1 MVWVLLAMLL
11 DKVMAGLGS
20 IPILF
25 GLPPHL
31 LVLVVSMAVIS
42 GFEATLQR
50 NVSEVSGHVQIY
62 KLNPDALSAEALV
75 ERFKNIE
82 WKISYSNEQVF
93 PRLRVVV
100 REEIVTFKLSRLS
113 VYIGLSTVFVLLV
126 GFTIALIVFQDL
138 GARIGVVTRQ
148 GMIGLVRQK
157 YGARSGMLSALAL
170 VLANIGTM
178 TAEFAGIAAAGNL
191 FGVSKYITVPLAGA
205 VVSFLVLRGSFAR
218 VEKVFFLLASV
229 FIAYVIA
236 GFMAKPDWSAAAQGL
251 LIPSMPLNRDALFIA
266 TATLGTTLAPW
277 GLAFI
282 QSYAVDKRL
291 TKEDLKLLRVDVWTG
306 SLLTGIIGF
315 FVVITCAATL
325 NSSGQ
330 TIINDAAEAAVAL
343 KPLAGT
349 LAKELFAVGLIG
361 AALLAA
367 SILPLST
374 AYAVTDLTGRPAAL
388 DDKVDEAPL
397 FYATFASITIVAA
410 SLVLIPGAPL
420 IRILVLTQI
429 LNAIL
434 LLPLLIY
441 MFGIARD
448 GRLMGEYK
456 ASNRML
462 SVYAI
467 IIALIFICVGTL
479 LWFTIAG

>member
-1 MVWVLLAMLL
+1 
-11 DKVMAGLGS
+11 
-20 IPILF
+20 
-25 GLPPHL
+25 
-31 LVLVVSMAVIS
+31 
-42 GFEATLQR
+42 
-50 NVSEVSGHVQIY
+50 
-62 KLNPDALSAEALV
+62 
-75 ERFKNIE
+75 
-82 WKISYSNEQVF
+82 
-93 PRLRVVV
+93 
-100 REEIVTFKLSRLS
+100 
-113 VYIGLSTVFVLLV
+113 
-126 GFTIALIVFQDL
+126 
-138 GARIGVVTRQ
+138 
-148 GMIGLVRQK
+148 VRQK

-170 VLANIGTM
+170 VIANIGTM

-191 FGVSKYITVPLAGA
+191 FGISKYITVPLAGI

-218 VEKVFFLLASV
+218 VEKVFFILASV
-229 FIAYVIA
+229 FISYVIA
-236 GFMAKPDWSAAAQGL
+236 GFMAKPDWSAAAKGL
-251 LIPSMPLNRDALFIA
+251 LVPTMPFSHDALFIA

-325 NSSGQ
+325 KASGQ
-330 TIINDAAEAAVAL
+330 TSITDAAQAAVAL

-349 LAKELFAVGLIG
+349 LAKELFALGLIG

-388 DDKVDEAPL
+388 DDKASEAPL
-397 FYATFASITIVAA
+397 FYATFGAITILAA
-410 SLVLIPGAPL
+410 TLVLIPGAPL

-434 LLPLLIY
+434 LLPLLLY
-441 MFGIARD
+441 MFGIAND
-448 GRLMGEYK
+448 ERLMGEYK
-456 ASNRML
+456 ATKRML
-462 SVYAI
+462 FVYTLI
-467 IIALIFICVGTL
+467 IGLIFICVTTL
-479 LWFTIAG
+479 LWFSFAG